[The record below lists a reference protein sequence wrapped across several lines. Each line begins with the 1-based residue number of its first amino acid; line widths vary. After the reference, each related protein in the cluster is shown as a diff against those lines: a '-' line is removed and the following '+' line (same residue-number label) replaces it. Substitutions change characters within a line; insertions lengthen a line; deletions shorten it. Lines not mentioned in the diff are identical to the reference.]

1 MLCWGINLL
10 FWGIYKRSSPIPLFV
25 LYLNSLFVSMNNYE
39 IADHF
44 SLLSKLMDIHGENS
58 FKSRSYS
65 IAAYHIERLTAEAAA
80 MDDAELFGAKGI
92 GESIGKKIREI
103 LATGRLQL
111 LEDTIAKTPP
121 GILEMLQI
129 KGLGPKKIA
138 TIRTEL
144 GIESLGELEYACN
157 ENRLTA
163 LKGFGA
169 KTQESILQNI
179 VYFKQNLGFH
189 LWSEVEVIGN
199 NLVAQLQKIHPAH
212 LFSLTGDIRRQNE
225 TVEFI
230 ELVTDMNKE
239 VLAKM
244 FSGNPDVKIEEHV
257 ADDTLNYS
265 AMLTVIVPQYPRYR
279 FYCTTKAQYYNA
291 LFTTTG
297 SAEFLAAFLKNY
309 KLPGAP
315 ASEDEIFSV
324 NNLAFIPSMQRE
336 TESSIVK
343 AAKNT
348 VSNFIQ
354 PADIRSIIHSHSTWS
369 DGVHTIEQMAKAA
382 KEKGF
387 EYLVLSD
394 HSQSAFYAGGL
405 KPEQIAAQHQEIE
418 ALNAKLAPFKIFK
431 SIESDILNDGSLDY
445 SEQVLGTFDL
455 VIASVH
461 SNLKMSQEKAM
472 DRVFTAIRNPYT
484 AILGHPTGRLL
495 LSRKGYPLDHK
506 AIIDACAENNVV
518 IEINAHPRRLDIDWR
533 WIDYAIDKGVL
544 LSINPDAHS
553 VEGYKDTYYGVMVAQ
568 KGGLTAAH
576 NLSSFSLPQFEDF
589 LKKYRAKRSS

>member
-1 MLCWGINLL
+1 
-10 FWGIYKRSSPIPLFV
+10 
-25 LYLNSLFVSMNNYE
+25 
-39 IADHF
+39 
-44 SLLSKLMDIHGENS
+44 MDIHGENS
-58 FKSRSYS
+58 FKSKSYS
-65 IAAYHIERLTAEAAA
+65 IAAYHIERLPAEITT
-80 MDDAELFGAKGI
+80 MSDAELFSAKGI
-92 GESIGKKIREI
+92 GESTGKKIKEI
-103 LATGRLQL
+103 IATGKLQA
-111 LEDTIAKTPP
+111 LEDMIAQTPP

-138 TIRTEL
+138 TIWSDL

-189 LWSEVEVIGN
+189 LWSEVETIGN
-199 NLVAQLQKIHPAH
+199 TLIDQLKKNLSAN

-230 ELVTDMNKE
+230 EVVTDISID

-244 FSGNPDVKIEEHV
+244 FSGNTEVKTEILPGNE
-257 ADDTLNYS
+257 TLGYS
-265 AMLTVIVPQYPRYR
+265 AVLTVAVPQYPRYK
-279 FYCTTKAQYYNA
+279 FYFTDKTHFYRT
-291 LFTTTG
+291 LFNTTG
-297 SAEFLAAFLKNY
+297 SEEFLIAFSELY
-309 KLPGAP
+309 SLPQTP
-315 ASEDEIFSV
+315 PSEEEIFAT
-324 NNLAFIPSMQRE
+324 NNLAYIPAMQRE
-336 TESSIVK
+336 TESILVK
-343 AAKNT
+343 AAQHKLT
-348 VSNFIQ
+348 GVIQ
-354 PADIRSIIHSHSTWS
+354 PKDIKAIIHSHSTWS
-369 DGVHTIEQMAKAA
+369 DGVHTIIQMATAA
-382 KEKGF
+382 KEQGF

-405 KPEQIAAQHQEIE
+405 KPDQIAAQHQEID

-445 SEQVLGTFDL
+445 SAQVLNTFDI

-472 DRVFTAIRNPYT
+472 DRVLTAIRNPYT
-484 AILGHPTGRLL
+484 SILGHPTGRLL

-506 AIIDACAENNVV
+506 AIIDACAGNNVV

-533 WIDYAIDKGVL
+533 WIDYALEKGVL
-544 LSINPDAHS
+544 LSIDPDAHS
-553 VEGYKDTYYGVMVAQ
+553 IEGYKDTYYGTMIAQ
-568 KGGLTAAH
+568 KGGLTAQH
-576 NLSSFSLPQFEDF
+576 NLSSFTLTQFEGF
-589 LKKYRAKRSS
+589 LSDQRKKRR